1 MPSLLTPPS
10 SSSTADGS
18 SAAANESPVD
28 LQYHSDTPVDAEQV
42 EISLPNEEGE
52 DELLLLRSTPA
63 SQKDDDDDN
72 EDDEELRR
80 FDGNSPRSINAA
92 LLEGEALVYLNGS
105 PFQEEQA
112 VTETQ
117 SIASF
122 SMLENGS
129 ISPENDARA
138 NGSEFV
144 LASSS
149 DHDRQKEREK
159 TELVQMILES
169 IANVPVAVERI
180 HTNEKLR
187 AALREEM
194 GDGNIL
200 LHRFFSGASAG
211 SGLGGI
217 AGGYAARNGGTM
229 YNHNG
234 LNSYGDGEDEE
245 ESDSDES
252 SGFGSDYEND
262 LAEAV
267 NQLCM
272 TDDTLIAMEKKMSAP
287 ITISNNADAFEVG
300 SNRTSSSPQSSI
312 NFGASP
318 GNCSQDGEPV
328 SALWPRQPHQ
338 FAFTQEE
345 EANAR
350 GEDEVYSEIISSMC
364 EDESFQGEEGEEGED
379 DEEEEEE
386 EEEDYDETSKV
397 FQMDEDDDNA
407 MDAHISGYR
416 TRREFISSGESATD
430 EPSSQFQ
437 NGGGDDAAPEEGDD
451 NEEDDD
457 QDESDDDGE
466 REYEVVELRIIRE
479 KNKTGFE
486 PSRDWRPR
494 VGSLVG
500 GRYKV
505 RISCVASSP
514 SVLLRVLTNS
524 FVSTGR
530 TGDRRSCVQPH
541 VQVR

>member
-1 MPSLLTPPS
+1 MP

-28 LQYHSDTPVDAEQV
+28 LQYHSDTPVDAEQI
-42 EISLPNEEGE
+42 EISLLNEEGE

-63 SQKDDDDDN
+63 SQKNDDD
-72 EDDEELRR
+72 EDDKELRR
-80 FDGNSPRSINAA
+80 FDSNSPRSIKAA
-92 LLEGEALVYLNGS
+92 LLEGEALMYLNGS
-105 PFQEEQA
+105 SFEEEQA
-112 VTETQ
+112 VAKTQ

-129 ISPENDARA
+129 ISPENDTHA

-144 LASSS
+144 LATSS

-194 GDGNIL
+194 GDENIL

-211 SGLGGI
+211 SGLSGI
-217 AGGYAARNGGTM
+217 AGGFAAHNSGAM

-234 LNSYGDGEDEE
+234 LNSYGNGEDEE

-252 SGFGSDYEND
+252 SGFDSDYEND

-272 TDDTLIAMEKKMSAP
+272 TDDTLITMEKKMSAP
-287 ITISNNADAFEVG
+287 IAISNSADAFEVG
-300 SNRTSSSPQSSI
+300 SNRTSISPQSSI

-379 DEEEEEE
+379 DDEEEEE

-407 MDAHISGYR
+407 MNAHISGYR
-416 TRREFISSGESATD
+416 TGRAFTSSGELATD

-457 QDESDDDGE
+457 QDDSDEDGE

-479 KNKTGFE
+479 KDKTGFE

-494 VGSLVG
+494 IGSLVG

-514 SVLLRVLTNS
+514 SVLLRVLTNC

-530 TGDRRSCVQPH
+530 TGDRRSRVQPR
-541 VQVR
+541 VQMR

>member
-1 MPSLLTPPS
+1 MPSPPPPS
-10 SSSTADGS
+10 FTADGRS
-18 SAAANESPVD
+18 DTAVEASVN
-28 LQYHSDTPVDAEQV
+28 HRIHDTPVDAEQIEV
-42 EISLPNEEGE
+42 QLSQPSAEGDD
-52 DELLLLRSTPA
+52 DELLLLLCSAPA
-63 SQKDDDDDN
+63 SQKDDDEDDD
-72 EDDEELRR
+72 EDDEELRH
-80 FDGNSPRSINAA
+80 FDSNSPRSIDAA
-92 LLEGEALVYLNGS
+92 LLEEELFIHTNDFTFEAPQVGIE
-105 PFQEEQA
+105 P
-112 VTETQ
+112 Q

-122 SMLENGS
+122 SVLENGHGS
-129 ISPENDARA
+129 VSSENDAHA
-138 NGSEFV
+138 DAGDLV
-144 LASSS
+144 MASSS
-149 DHDRQKEREK
+149 DHARQKEREK

-194 GDGNIL
+194 GAENIL
-200 LHRFFSGASAG
+200 LHRFFRGASAG
-211 SGLGGI
+211 YGLGAVGD
-217 AGGYAARNGGTM
+217 GYASQNGGM
-229 YNHNG
+229 IYNHNS
-234 LNSYGDGEDEE
+234 LSSYENGEDVE
-245 ESDSDES
+245 ESDSDVS
-252 SGFGSDYEND
+252 SGFGSEYEND

-272 TDDTLIAMEKKMSAP
+272 TDDTLMAMEKKMSAP
-287 ITISNNADAFEVG
+287 IAIRDNSEAFEVS
-300 SNRTSSSPQSSI
+300 SNRTSGSPQSSI

-364 EDESFQGEEGEEGED
+364 EDESFQGEDRDEAEDDED
-379 DEEEEEE
+379 DEEEEED
-386 EEEDYDETSKV
+386 EEDYDETSKV
-397 FQMDEDDDNA
+397 FQMDEDEDNA
-407 MDAHISGYR
+407 MDSHISGYR
-416 TRREFISSGESATD
+416 TRRAFTSSGDSASG

-437 NGGGDDAAPEEGDD
+437 DDGGDDAAQEEANE

-457 QDESDDDGE
+457 DDDDLSDDEYE

-505 RISCVASSP
+505 CFHE
-514 SVLLRVLTNS
+514 LLTNHLY
-524 FVSTGR
+524 GY
-530 TGDRRSCVQPH
+530 GC
-541 VQVR
+541 

>member
-1 MPSLLTPPS
+1 MPSLPPS
-10 SSSTADGS
+10 PPPPPPPSSTADGS
-18 SAAANESPVD
+18 NAAAVESPVE
-28 LQYHSDTPVDAEQV
+28 YHYDSSTHGVDAGLIQV
-42 EISLPNEEGE
+42 QLSQSNEEEGN
-52 DELLLLRSTPA
+52 DEVLLLLRSTPA
-63 SQKDDDDDN
+63 SQKDDDDD

-80 FDGNSPRSINAA
+80 FDGNSPRSIDAA
-92 LLEGEALVYLNGS
+92 LLEGEALVHLNGAS
-105 PFQEEQA
+105 FEEDQA
-112 VTETQ
+112 VVEAPSVATL
-117 SIASF
+117 SVV
-122 SMLENGS
+122 ENEMGRVR
-129 ISPENDARA
+129 IENDPRSNA
-138 NGSEFV
+138 GEHT

-194 GDGNIL
+194 GAENIL

-211 SGLGGI
+211 GGLGGI
-217 AGGYAARNGGTM
+217 GGGYAAHNGGTM

-234 LNSYGDGEDEE
+234 LSHPYGGDEDGEE
-245 ESDSDES
+245 SDES

-287 ITISNNADAFEVG
+287 IAIDNSADAFEVG
-300 SNRTSSSPQSSI
+300 SNRTSGSPQSSI

-345 EANAR
+345 EANLR

-379 DEEEEEE
+379 DDEEEEED
-386 EEEDYDETSKV
+386 EEDYDETSKV

-416 TRREFISSGESATD
+416 TRRAFTSSGESATE
-430 EPSSQFQ
+430 EPSSRFQ
-437 NGGGDDAAPEEGDD
+437 DAGENDAAHEEAG
-451 NEEDDD
+451 EDEDGDD
-457 QDESDDDGE
+457 QDDSSDDDGE

-505 RISCVASSP
+505 RSS
-514 SVLLRVLTNS
+514 
-524 FVSTGR
+524 
-530 TGDRRSCVQPH
+530 
-541 VQVR
+541 